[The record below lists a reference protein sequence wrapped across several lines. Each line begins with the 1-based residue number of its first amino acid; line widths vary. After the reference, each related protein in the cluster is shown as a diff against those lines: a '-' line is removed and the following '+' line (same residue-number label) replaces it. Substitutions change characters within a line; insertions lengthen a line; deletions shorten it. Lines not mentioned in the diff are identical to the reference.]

1 MDFNNEE
8 KSFLKCL
15 CGGGKLE
22 DEDKLIKEFY
32 LSKLKKFSG
41 GEKVKDTLIN
51 LKKENEDIKKQMSSQ
66 QQEFQKLME
75 LNKQLQQEKELLLR
89 APKRERRKRPLDEYN
104 DLNLVK
110 YHKAL
115 IKLDKLFIN
124 PEVLN
129 FEAGETAFD
138 KNKETKLINYRQY
151 QSDFIEKWSESTQQT
166 VILNYGV
173 GSGKTLIAVNCAEQ
187 YLNLNPTSYV
197 YFLCPASLVLNT
209 MDDMLKAGINPQRQ
223 NTKGEYVYIFL
234 SYQQLLLS
242 QFDFKENSLL
252 IIDEV
257 HNLRNFYSKEIY
269 EKISSRKYKKTENL
283 SLVGNKLAIKLLE
296 TPTNFYRCIFMTGTL
311 FVNTINDLDSIMSI
325 GNKKPPLHNAFL
337 AEWESLCNSP
347 KEIFGN
353 YFDGLISTYEIADDN
368 PSFPT
373 KKFIVEYVD
382 DKQNVKFKDLKI
394 SKDTKEKLLDLK
406 DYDKDRFFSN
416 SRNENNDDKIKWIYK
431 FIMSK
436 PKEKTLIY
444 FEFINKALF
453 PMVEALKKNGI
464 KCDTITGEDKIEDKK
479 RKVSEYNEGKI
490 NVLLFSLAIKEGIS
504 FAETEN
510 FIVGSPY
517 WNWAITE
524 QIIARGIRLTSHQ
537 KGSKSIIKIYFLLSG
552 LDSKP
557 TQQELKFKKIV
568 EEVLNN
574 NIKKMSDENAK
585 LLFDYQINEKTNNLS
600 VIPKIDVRGRDADL
614 LFRMLGKQALINT
627 IYDKLK
633 ADAKPFEKAQ
643 TIENNDFIVEFN
655 NEIASVEKKEKRFLT
670 KQEKIKIKNDMY
682 RDFYSKT
689 IKKITSDKFK
699 NVLTAQQLLENI
711 PSVSKNI
718 EVDDKIIEK
727 YGTDFTGLLKALNID
742 KTYIV
747 NFQAFFTPMEQ
758 SNEIVKYSGLE
769 DDKRQK
775 IRVLE
780 PTCGTGNIIEGYL
793 KCKNAQNLFID
804 GNEYNNVFYKYALNR
819 FKDVDNV
826 VLSNMDFFQYE
837 KPYNYDYIIGNP
849 PFNIATLKTKYVKYI
864 DNKNNVKTKSVEDKV
879 NYKDVD
885 FIARM
890 YEKLNDEGILCCIIG
905 KSFLQ
910 NKKDTVYTNFMSYLE
925 YLEKIGYAKYQD
937 IDSFIKEDKTT
948 SKLMKTEFPM
958 VKIWLKKVPNFT
970 IDLKYEFLS
979 EDKIKQKQEEAM
991 KLKEEKDKKKLER
1004 QKRKIELGEVEK
1016 PKETKPK
1023 ETKPKE
1029 VKQKETKAKET
1040 KPKETKPKETKP
1052 KEETL
1057 EDIFKNSG
1065 LEIKKIN
1072 EDITDITNKYNPLIF
1087 KRMDDI
1093 VEERRGTGEKLNQG
1107 KVNRIRDSLIKK
1119 EFQKGY
1125 TDEIEKLK
1133 DKGELIKEKLI
1144 ELGKQN
1150 KDKARDLMNLFT
1162 QYAR

>member
-1 MDFNNEE
+1 MEINNEE
-8 KSFLKCL
+8 KMFLKCL
-15 CGGGKLE
+15 CGGGLHE
-22 DEDKLIKEFY
+22 DEDKQIKDFY
-32 LSKLKKFSG
+32 LSKLKG
-41 GEKVKDTLIN
+41 GNKSTDKKTIVN
-51 LKKENEDIKKQMSSQ
+51 LQKANEEIKTQMQ
-66 QQEFQKLME
+66 NQQEEFKKLME
-75 LNKQLQQEKELLLR
+75 MNKQLQQEKDLLLR

-115 IKLDKLFIN
+115 NKLDKLFIN

-138 KNKETKLINYRQY
+138 KNKVSKLINYRQY

-242 QFDFKENSLL
+242 EFNFKENSLL

-257 HNLRNFYSKEIY
+257 HNLRNFYSKEVM
-269 EKISSRKYKKTENL
+269 EKISSRKYKKTDNL

-337 AEWESLCNSP
+337 AQWESLCNAP
-347 KEIFGN
+347 KEIFSN

-368 PSFPT
+368 PNFPT
-373 KKFIVEYVD
+373 KKFTIEYINN
-382 DKQNVKFKDLKI
+382 KKLVKTKELKL
-394 SKDTKEKLLDLK
+394 SKETKEKLEELK
-406 DYDKDRFFSN
+406 DYENDRFYSN
-416 SRNENNDDKIKWIYK
+416 SRNENNDDKIKWIFDFVMK
-431 FIMSK
+431 K

-464 KCDTITGEDKIEDKK
+464 KCDTITGEDKIEEKK

-524 QIIARGIRLTSHQ
+524 QIIARGIRLTSHK
-537 KGSKSIIKIYFLLSG
+537 KGSKSIIKIFFLLSG
-552 LDSKP
+552 LDSSP
-557 TQQELKFKKIV
+557 TQSELEFKKIA
-568 EEVLNN
+568 EDVLNN
-574 NIKKMSDENAK
+574 NIKKMSENNAK
-585 LLFDYQINEKTNNLS
+585 SLFTYEVSERTNNLM
-600 VIPKIDVRGRDADL
+600 VKPKIDVRGRDADL
-614 LFRMLGKQALINT
+614 LFRMFGKQALINT

-633 ADAKPFEKAQ
+633 SDAKPFEKAQ
-643 TIENNDFIVEFN
+643 TIENNEFIVEFN
-655 NEIASVEKKEKRFLT
+655 NEITSVEKKEKRFLT

-682 RDFYSKT
+682 KDFYSKT
-689 IKKITSDKFK
+689 IKKITSDNFK

-718 EVDDKIIEK
+718 EVDDKIIKK
-727 YGTDFTGLLKALNID
+727 YGSDFTGLLKALNID

-758 SNEIVKYSGLE
+758 SSMIVKYSGLE
-769 DDKRQK
+769 NDTRQK

-780 PTCGTGNIIEGYL
+780 PTCGTGNIIEAFL
-793 KCKNAQNLFID
+793 KSKNAQNLFID
-804 GNEYNNVFYKYALNR
+804 GNEYNNVFYKYAMNR

-826 VLSNMDFFQYE
+826 VLTNMDFFQYE

-849 PFNIATLKTKYVKYI
+849 PFNIATLKTKYIKYI
-864 DNKNNVKTKSVEDKV
+864 DNKNNVKTKAVEDKV
-879 NYKDVD
+879 NLKDID

-910 NKKDTVYTNFMSYLE
+910 NKSNNVYINFMSYLE
-925 YLEKIGYAKYQD
+925 YLEKIGYAKYED
-937 IDSFIKEDKTT
+937 IDSFVKEDETT
-948 SKLMKTEFPM
+948 SKLMKTGFPM

-970 IDLKYEFLS
+970 IDLRFEFLS
-979 EDKIKQKQEEAM
+979 EDKIKQKKEEAI
-991 KLKEEKDKKKLER
+991 KLKAEKDKKKLEKD
-1004 QKRKIELGEVEK
+1004 KRKLEISKEVK
-1016 PKETKPK
+1016 PKK
-1023 ETKPKE
+1023 EKVIKEVKEVKPKE
-1029 VKQKETKAKET
+1029 VKPKKEKVIKEVKEV
-1040 KPKETKPKETKP
+1040 KPKEVKPK
-1052 KEETL
+1052 
-1057 EDIFKNSG
+1057 
-1065 LEIKKIN
+1065 KK
-1072 EDITDITNKYNPLIF
+1072 K
-1087 KRMDDI
+1087 
-1093 VEERRGTGEKLNQG
+1093 
-1107 KVNRIRDSLIKK
+1107 
-1119 EFQKGY
+1119 
-1125 TDEIEKLK
+1125 
-1133 DKGELIKEKLI
+1133 
-1144 ELGKQN
+1144 
-1150 KDKARDLMNLFT
+1150 
-1162 QYAR
+1162 

>member
-1 MDFNNEE
+1 MEFNNEE
-8 KSFLKCL
+8 KNFLKCL

-22 DEDKLIKEFY
+22 DEDKFIKEFY
-32 LSKLKKFSG
+32 LLKKPKLSG
-41 GEKVKDTLIN
+41 GEKVKDTLTK
-51 LKKENEDIKKQMSSQ
+51 LKKENEDIKKQMLSQ
-66 QQEFQKLME
+66 QDEFNKLME
-75 LNKQLQQEKELLLR
+75 LNKQLQSEKELLLR
-89 APKRERRKRPLDEYN
+89 APKRERRQRPLDEYN

-115 IKLDKLFIN
+115 IKLDKLFVN

-129 FEAGETAFD
+129 FEAGDTAFD
-138 KNKETKLINYRQY
+138 KNKQTKLIDYRQY

-197 YFLCPASLVLNT
+197 YFVCPASLVLNT
-209 MDDMLKAGINPQRQ
+209 MDDMLKAGINPQRK
-223 NTKGEYVYIFL
+223 NPKGEYVYIFL

-257 HNLRNFYSKEIY
+257 HNLRNFYSKAVM
-269 EKISSRKYKKTENL
+269 EKISSRKYKRTDSL

-325 GNKKPPLHNAFL
+325 GNKKPPLHYAFED
-337 AEWESLCNSP
+337 EWKNLCNSP

-353 YFDGLISTYEIADDN
+353 YFDGLISTYEIADNN
-368 PSFPT
+368 PNFPT
-373 KKFIVEYVD
+373 KKYVIEYVD
-382 DKQNVKFKDLKI
+382 NKQNVKFKDLKV
-394 SKDTKEKLLDLK
+394 SESTKEKLLELK
-406 DYDKDRFFSN
+406 DYDKDMFFSS

-453 PMVEALKKNGI
+453 PMVEALRKNGI

-524 QIIARGIRLTSHQ
+524 QIIARGIRLTSHK
-537 KGSKSIIKIYFLLSG
+537 KGSKSIIKIFFLLSG

-557 TQQELKFKKIV
+557 TTAETAFKKVV

-574 NIKKMSDENAK
+574 NIKKMSEKNAK
-585 LLFDYQINEKTNNLS
+585 FLFNYEIDVKTNELRAS
-600 VIPKIDVRGRDADL
+600 PRIDVRGRDADL
-614 LFRMLGKQALINT
+614 LYRTLSKQVLINK

-633 ADAKPFEKAQ
+633 EDAKPFEKAQ
-643 TIENNDFIVEFN
+643 TIENNDFIVEYN
-655 NEIASVEKKEKRFLT
+655 NEIADVEKKEKRFLT

-682 RDFYSKT
+682 KDFYSKI
-689 IKKITSDKFK
+689 IKKITSDNFK

-718 EVDDKIIEK
+718 EVDDKIIKK
-727 YGTDFTGLLKALNID
+727 YGDDFTGLLKALNID

-747 NFQAFFTPMEQ
+747 NFQAFFTPIEQ

-769 DDKRQK
+769 SDTRQK

-780 PTCGTGNIIEGYL
+780 PTCGTGNIIESLL
-793 KCKNAQNLFID
+793 KSKNAQNLFID
-804 GNEYNNVFYKYALNR
+804 GNEYNNVFYKYATNR

-826 VLSNMDFFQYE
+826 VLSNMDFFLYE

-849 PFNIATLKTKYVKYI
+849 PFNIATVANVYTKYLT
-864 DNKNNVKTKSVEDKV
+864 NNGEVKTKAVETKV
-879 NYKDVD
+879 IYKDVD

-890 YEKLNDEGILCCIIG
+890 YEKLNENGILCCIIG

-910 NKKDTVYTNFMSYLE
+910 NKTDGRYENFVSYIEHLK
-925 YLEKIGYAKYQD
+925 KIGYAKYED
-937 IDSFIKEDKTT
+937 VDSFIKEDKTT

-958 VKIWLKKVPNFT
+958 VKIWIKKIKNFV
-970 IDLKYEFLS
+970 IDLKYKFYNPDEM
-979 EDKIKQKQEEAM
+979 EKIR
-991 KLKEEKDKKKLER
+991 KEEGEKKAEREKKKLEK
-1004 QKRKIELGEVEK
+1004 QKRKLELDEIDK
-1016 PKETKPK
+1016 PKKLK
-1023 ETKPKE
+1023 KE
-1029 VKQKETKAKET
+1029 VKPKKNDGNKSISQILEEKQI
-1040 KPKETKPKETKP
+1040 KP
-1052 KEETL
+1052 
-1057 EDIFKNSG
+1057 
-1065 LEIKKIN
+1065 
-1072 EDITDITNKYNPLIF
+1072 
-1087 KRMDDI
+1087 
-1093 VEERRGTGEKLNQG
+1093 RR
-1107 KVNRIRDSLIKK
+1107 R
-1119 EFQKGY
+1119 
-1125 TDEIEKLK
+1125 
-1133 DKGELIKEKLI
+1133 
-1144 ELGKQN
+1144 
-1150 KDKARDLMNLFT
+1150 
-1162 QYAR
+1162 

>member
-1 MDFNNEE
+1 MEFNNEE
-8 KSFLKCL
+8 KKFLKSL
-15 CGGGKLE
+15 CGGGYHE
-22 DEDKLIKEFY
+22 EEDKCIKDFY
-32 LSKLKKFSG
+32 LSRMKGGNATADKKRLK
-41 GEKVKDTLIN
+41 ELAE
-51 LKKENEDIKKQMSSQ
+51 ENETIKSQ
-66 QQEFQKLME
+66 LETQQEEFKKIME
-75 LNKQLQQEKELLLR
+75 LNKQLQQEKNLLLR
-89 APKRERRKRPLDEYN
+89 APKRERRKRPLEEYN

-115 IKLDKLFIN
+115 TKLDKVFIN
-124 PEVLN
+124 PQVLN

-138 KNKETKLINYRQY
+138 KNKETKTINYRQY

-257 HNLRNFYSKEIY
+257 HNLRNFYSKAVM
-269 EKISSRKYKKTENL
+269 EKISSRKYKRTDSL

-311 FVNTINDLDSIMSI
+311 FVNTINDLDSIISI
-325 GNKKPPLHNAFL
+325 GNKKPPLHDAFE
-337 AEWESLCNSP
+337 AEWTSLCNAP
-347 KEIFGN
+347 KEIFSN

-373 KKFIVEYVD
+373 KKFTIEYI
-382 DKQNVKFKDLKI
+382 NNSNLVK
-394 SKDTKEKLLDLK
+394 TKELKLSDETSKKLK
-406 DYDKDRFFSN
+406 ELKEYETDNFFSN
-416 SRNENNDDKIKWIYK
+416 SRNENNDDKIKWIFDFVMK
-431 FIMSK
+431 K

-464 KCDTITGEDKIEDKK
+464 KCDTITGEDKIEEKK

-524 QIIARGIRLTSHQ
+524 QIIARGIRLTSHKQ
-537 KGSKSIIKIYFLLSG
+537 GSKSIIKIYFLLSG
-552 LDSKP
+552 LNSNP
-557 TQQELKFKKIV
+557 TSDELKYKKIV
-568 EEVLNN
+568 EDVLNN
-574 NIKKMSDENAK
+574 NIKKMSSSNAEQLFTYQMIENKRSKKNVLSIAPK
-585 LLFDYQINEKTNNLS
+585 LE
-600 VIPKIDVRGRDADL
+600 VRGRDADL
-614 LFRMLGKQALINT
+614 LTRMLGKQALINN

-655 NEIASVEKKEKRFLT
+655 NEIADIEKKEKRFLT

-682 RDFYSKT
+682 KDFYSKT
-689 IKKITSDKFK
+689 IKKITSDNFK

-718 EVDDKIIEK
+718 DVDDNIIKK
-727 YGTDFTGLLKALNID
+727 YGNDFSGLLKALNID

-758 SNEIVKYSGLE
+758 SSMIVKYSGLE
-769 DDKRQK
+769 NDTRQK

-780 PTCGTGNIIEGYL
+780 PTCGTGNIIEGCL
-793 KCKNAQNLFID
+793 KSKNAQNLFID
-804 GNEYNNVFYKYALNR
+804 GNEYNNVFYKYAINR

-826 VLSNMDFFQYE
+826 VLSNMDFFEYQ

-849 PFNIATLKTKYVKYI
+849 PFNIAS
-864 DNKNNVKTKSVEDKV
+864 VKTTYGKTVENNKIKSKAINEKIT
-879 NYKDVD
+879 YKDVD
-885 FIARM
+885 FIAKM
-890 YEKLNDEGILCCIIG
+890 YEKLNTDGILCCIIG
-905 KSFLQ
+905 KSFLTNKQ
-910 NKKDTVYTNFMSYLE
+910 NPKYENFISYIEHLK
-925 YLEKIGYAKYQD
+925 KIGYAKYED

-958 VKIWLKKVPNFT
+958 VKLWLKKIENFI
-970 IDLKYEFLS
+970 IDLNFKFY
-979 EDKIKQKQEEAM
+979 DEEEM
-991 KLKEEKDKKKLER
+991 TKLRRTEAEKKEEREKRKLEKDKRKLE
-1004 QKRKIELGEVEK
+1004 IENI
-1016 PKETKPK
+1016 ET
-1023 ETKPKE
+1023 KE
-1029 VKQKETKAKET
+1029 VK
-1040 KPKETKPKETKP
+1040 PKK
-1052 KEETL
+1052 
-1057 EDIFKNSG
+1057 
-1065 LEIKKIN
+1065 EIK
-1072 EDITDITNKYNPLIF
+1072 T
-1087 KRMDDI
+1087 
-1093 VEERRGTGEKLNQG
+1093 
-1107 KVNRIRDSLIKK
+1107 KK
-1119 EFQKGY
+1119 
-1125 TDEIEKLK
+1125 
-1133 DKGELIKEKLI
+1133 
-1144 ELGKQN
+1144 
-1150 KDKARDLMNLFT
+1150 
-1162 QYAR
+1162 